1 MHIDS
6 SNEHTVFVLLDFCIQ
21 LVVIICVVL
30 AADNCAMN
38 GGISG
43 QMGMEAEPGV
53 VEVMASP
60 ESDEPFTEDMINQVI
75 AMLQSEGQI
84 TPETHTIIV
93 HTPGGGPTLRV
104 VSTHLCIMH

>member
-1 MHIDS
+1 
-6 SNEHTVFVLLDFCIQ
+6 
-21 LVVIICVVL
+21 
-30 AADNCAMN
+30 MN
-38 GGISG
+38 GGG
-43 QMGMEAEPGV
+43 LGTEPEPGV

-75 AMLQSEGQI
+75 AMLQGEGQI

-104 VSTHLCIMH
+104 VSLVMSFLYP